1 MGKYSTYARRPP
13 RPPRGVVHPVM
24 RGIGCIMIVVIP
36 ILAYGLSVL
45 VVDYAVRSGWP
56 IPPEWLAPPNF
67 PPLLLR
73 LRGVAGLLAFFQTQP
88 RLIAHLVFTVAIS
101 VVIGGLMAVIFGYI
115 YQIFGPPRYGPTD
128 APPPKVKPK
137 PYKR

>member
-1 MGKYSTYARRPP
+1 MGKYSSYVRQKP

-36 ILAYGLSVL
+36 ILAYGASLL
-45 VVDYAVRSGWP
+45 VVDYGVKQGWP
-56 IPPEWLAPPNF
+56 IPPGWLQTATL

-73 LRGVAGLLAFFQTQP
+73 LEGMAWLQNFLATQP
-88 RLIAHLVFTVAIS
+88 RLIAHLVFTIAIS
-101 VVIGGLMAVIFGYI
+101 VVVVGVMSIIFGYL
-115 YQIFGPPRYGPTD
+115 YQIFGPPQYGPTD
-128 APPPKVKPK
+128 APPPRVKAK